1 MAVHSVTRAFR
12 YNTVRA
18 KRYRLIRDGNPDGD
32 HIPTAKEV
40 EYLKK
45 RMQQA
50 TDKLRKW
57 RQRHEQDK
65 SQENTD
71 KQIAI
76 VKGQV
81 LELNDKFDYL
91 VAMMIK
97 NNGLKVDKVQAMD
110 DDAADQDKED
120 NRQTFSL
127 D

>member
-1 MAVHSVTRAFR
+1 
-12 YNTVRA
+12 
-18 KRYRLIRDGNPDGD
+18 
-32 HIPTAKEV
+32 
-40 EYLKK
+40 
-45 RMQQA
+45 MQSA
-50 TDKLRKW
+50 ADKFRKW

-97 NNGLKVDKVQAMD
+97 SNSIKVDKVQAMD
-110 DDAADQDKED
+110 GEKADTDMED
-120 NRQTFSL
+120 
-127 D
+127 